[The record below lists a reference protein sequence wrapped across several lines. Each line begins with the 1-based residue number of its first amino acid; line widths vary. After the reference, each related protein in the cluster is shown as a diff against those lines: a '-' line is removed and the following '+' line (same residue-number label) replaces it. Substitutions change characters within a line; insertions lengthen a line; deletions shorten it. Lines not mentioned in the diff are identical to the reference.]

1 MNGRPSVSICIT
13 TYNVAA
19 FLPQCIDS
27 ALIQQCNFPL
37 EIVIADDAS
46 IDGTREIIQ
55 SYTSKHPEIIRAAYN
70 PVNLRYAANF
80 LHALSMCRGEYIA
93 ILDGDDYWTDPLKL
107 QKQINFL
114 EQHLDYAVSC
124 HNGYVEDES
133 GHRSLFITKNK
144 PETQDLKQLLSDARN
159 WNSSFVYRNIYQSR
173 FPSWLSRAI
182 HPDYPL
188 HLLHASKGKIHFINT
203 PMGVYRMHERN
214 ISKMWLDD
222 KSVAF
227 SENAILVASLLKSE
241 LPSQFHDAL
250 NLIGARHRDLIAGY
264 YRKRKQWGKFFT
276 NVLRGY
282 LLCPVRSIKEYK
294 DSYYHLFRQP

>member
-1 MNGRPSVSICIT
+1 M
-13 TYNVAA
+13 
-19 FLPQCIDS
+19 
-27 ALIQQCNFPL
+27 QQCNFL
-37 EIVIADDAS
+37 IEIVIADDAS
-46 IDGTREIIQ
+46 TDGTRDIVQ
-55 SYTSKHPEIIRAAYN
+55 SYASKHPDLIRAVYN

-80 LHALSMCRGEYIA
+80 LQALSLCRGEYIA

-107 QKQINFL
+107 QMQIDFL
-114 EQHLDYAVSC
+114 DQHSDYTISC

-133 GHRSLFITKNK
+133 GHRSLFITNTK

-159 WNSSFVYRNIYQSR
+159 WNSSFVYRNIYHSR
-173 FPSWLSRAI
+173 FPAWLSRAI

-188 HLLHASKGKIHFINT
+188 HLLHASKGKIHFINA
-203 PMGVYRMHERN
+203 PIGVYRMHERN

-222 KSVAF
+222 QSVTF

-241 LPSQFHDAL
+241 FPSQFHNAL

-264 YRKRKQWGKFFT
+264 YRKRNQWGKFLA